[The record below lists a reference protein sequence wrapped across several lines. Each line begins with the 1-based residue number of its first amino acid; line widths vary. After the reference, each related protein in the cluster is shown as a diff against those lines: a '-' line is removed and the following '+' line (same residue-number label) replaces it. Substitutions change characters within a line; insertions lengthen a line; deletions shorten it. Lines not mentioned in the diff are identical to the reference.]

1 MYCLPLPNSSRT
13 RSINSKTEKE
23 NCFCDNFVDQIVLL
37 SRLLETIAGI
47 YADNEKLR
55 DLLKSS
61 FSASPEKLTKEMFR
75 RVIDSDLGITV
86 RLVIVFRGL
95 TMSMVRSNFDKGIG
109 AAIKKLGGS
118 KEDEEVTRK

>member
-1 MYCLPLPNSSRT
+1 M
-13 RSINSKTEKE
+13 
-23 NCFCDNFVDQIVLL
+23 L